1 MDCWRRNLFN
11 VTCSRLSNGLKND
24 LLLLMCVVEVVLRF
38 DMRSSSSGSIGCG
51 GGSQRALFSTGGI
64 VVEKRDGVEKIYD
77 EMCQWKCVWNQSGWM
92 GLF

>member
-1 MDCWRRNLFN
+1 MKSD
-11 VTCSRLSNGLKND
+11 
-24 LLLLMCVVEVVLRF
+24 
-38 DMRSSSSGSIGCG
+38 SSGSIGCG